1 MPTQLGT
8 LVPAPDP
15 QAVPAPYHPP
25 SPRRHQATPA
35 TRRLTRRQVLYL
47 VPLIVI
53 VPALL
58 VVVANALTQPSSPPI
73 GVATPVATAGAPR
86 AEGAVVGTATPAAR
100 TAGPTSG
107 ETPSGTPAAVT
118 GVITATPGTTSA
130 EATAEPQP
138 NPPYVAYTVEAGD
151 TLAKIGAKYNVPPL
165 TIARASGLA
174 DPNVL
179 HQGQVL
185 TVPKQAGTLVRVQ
198 PGESM
203 DQIAART
210 GHSVEDLETANDLQA
225 ASVKTG
231 YVLLVP
237 DPSPTPTDK

>member
-1 MPTQLGT
+1 
-8 LVPAPDP
+8 V
-15 QAVPAPYHPP
+15 
-25 SPRRHQATPA
+25 TPA

-47 VPLIVI
+47 LPLIVI

-73 GVATPVATAGAPR
+73 EVAAPAATAGA
-86 AEGAVVGTATPAAR
+86 ALAQGAAVGTATPAAR
-100 TAGPTSG
+100 TVAATGG
-107 ETPSGTPAAVT
+107 ETPSGTQAATAAGTPPAVT

-210 GHSVEDLETANDLQA
+210 GHSVEELETANDMQA
-225 ASVKTG
+225 ASVKSG

>member
-1 MPTQLGT
+1 
-8 LVPAPDP
+8 
-15 QAVPAPYHPP
+15 
-25 SPRRHQATPA
+25 
-35 TRRLTRRQVLYL
+35 LTRRQVLYL
-47 VPLIVI
+47 VPLVVI

-73 GVATPVATAGAPR
+73 EIATPGATAGGPLAQGVPI
-86 AEGAVVGTATPAAR
+86 GTATVLATTATSAQTPGGTQAAIAAG
-100 TAGPTSG
+100 TATAAPVAAA
-107 ETPSGTPAAVT
+107 GTPAAVT
-118 GVITATPGTTSA
+118 GVITATPASTSA

-138 NPPYVAYTVEAGD
+138 NPPYVAYTVQAGD

-165 TIARASGLA
+165 TIARASGLT

-179 HQGQVL
+179 HQGQLL

-210 GHSVEDLETANDLQA
+210 GHSVQDLETVNDLQA
-225 ASVKTG
+225 ASVKSG

-237 DPSPTPTDK
+237 DPSPTPIDK

>member
-1 MPTQLGT
+1 M
-8 LVPAPDP
+8 
-15 QAVPAPYHPP
+15 
-25 SPRRHQATPA
+25 
-35 TRRLTRRQVLYL
+35 L

-58 VVVANALTQPSSPPI
+58 VVVANALTQPSQPAI
-73 GVATPVATAGAPR
+73 EVATPVATAAPPLAQGAPVGTSTP
-86 AEGAVVGTATPAAR
+86 AATLAATSAASSSGVTPDGTQAATVVGTAAAAPVA
-100 TAGPTSG
+100 AGS
-107 ETPSGTPAAVT
+107 TPAAVT
-118 GVITATPGTTSA
+118 GVITATPAAASG

-138 NPPYVAYTVEAGD
+138 NPPYIAYTVQAGD

-165 TIARASGLA
+165 TIARASGLV

-210 GHSVEDLETANDLQA
+210 GHSVEDLETANDMQA
-225 ASVKTG
+225 ASVKSG

-237 DPSPTPTDK
+237 DSSPTPADK

>member
-1 MPTQLGT
+1 
-8 LVPAPDP
+8 
-15 QAVPAPYHPP
+15 
-25 SPRRHQATPA
+25 
-35 TRRLTRRQVLYL
+35 VLYL

-58 VVVANALTQPSSPPI
+58 VVVANALTQPSSAPI
-73 GVATPVATAGAPR
+73 EVATPAATAGAQL
-86 AEGAVVGTATPAAR
+86 AQGAPVSTATLLATSAAATSAQTPGETQPAVAAGTATAAPV
-100 TAGPTSG
+100 AAA
-107 ETPSGTPAAVT
+107 GTPVAGA
-118 GVITATPGTTSA
+118 GVITATPASTAA

-138 NPPYVAYTVEAGD
+138 NPPYVAYTVQAGD

-165 TIARASGLA
+165 TIARASGMI

-210 GHSVEDLETANDLQA
+210 GHSVEELETANDMQA

-237 DPSPTPTDK
+237 DPSPTPIDK

>member
-1 MPTQLGT
+1 M
-8 LVPAPDP
+8 
-15 QAVPAPYHPP
+15 
-25 SPRRHQATPA
+25 
-35 TRRLTRRQVLYL
+35 
-47 VPLIVI
+47 PLIVI

-58 VVVANALTQPSSPPI
+58 VIVANALTQPSQPAI
-73 GVATPVATAGAPR
+73 EVATPAATAAPLAQGAPLGTSTP
-86 AEGAVVGTATPAAR
+86 AATPAATTSGTAADGTQAATVVGTAAAAPIA
-100 TAGPTSG
+100 AG
-107 ETPSGTPAAVT
+107 GTPAAVS
-118 GVITATPGTTSA
+118 GVITATPAAASA

-138 NPPYVAYTVEAGD
+138 NPPYVAYTVQPGD

-210 GHSVEDLETANDLQA
+210 GRSVEDLETANDMQA
-225 ASVKTG
+225 ASVKSG

-237 DPSPTPTDK
+237 DSTPTPTDK

>member
-1 MPTQLGT
+1 M
-8 LVPAPDP
+8 
-15 QAVPAPYHPP
+15 
-25 SPRRHQATPA
+25 
-35 TRRLTRRQVLYL
+35 LYL

-58 VVVANALTQPSSPPI
+58 VVVANALTQPSSPTI
-73 GVATPVATAGAPR
+73 AVATPAGTSAAPL
-86 AEGAVVGTATPAAR
+86 AQGAAVGTATPGAR
-100 TAGPTSG
+100 TVAPTAGQ
-107 ETPSGTPAAVT
+107 TPSGTEAATGTPLAAT
-118 GVITATPGTTSA
+118 GVISATLGTTSA

-138 NPPYVAYTVEAGD
+138 NPPYVAYTVQAGD

-165 TIARASGLA
+165 TIARASGLT

-237 DPSPTPTDK
+237 DSSPTPTDK